1 MWGNIYKITL
11 GYGYQ
16 PQRTALFLAGL
27 VIYSFLPTIMLGS
40 HGALAQTDKTAT
52 PGRRCT
58 MSQEINVAMDL
69 GLPIG
74 INSSLARQDCDVPK
88 KQNLAAVWLTNGQ
101 TVLRAMAWACVLLLT
116 AWFGG
121 AVRKT

>member
-1 MWGNIYKITL
+1 MAPVAWIAQARQAQSASQLTAASPNTSAYKITP

-27 VIYSFLPTIMLGS
+27 VIYSFLLTIMLGS

-58 MSQEINVAMDL
+58 MRQEINVAMDL
-69 GLPIG
+69 GLPTG
-74 INSSLARQDCDVPK
+74 ISSSLARQHVACDIRTTLIVR
-88 KQNLAAVWLTNGQ
+88 
-101 TVLRAMAWACVLLLT
+101 LRHAP
-116 AWFGG
+116 
-121 AVRKT
+121 